1 LEIFDL
7 KVSER
12 KETGKGQARALRRQ
26 GLVPAVLYGPKIQT
40 VSLTVPAFEISRI
53 YKESEGEHVI
63 LNLIIENGGTK
74 KKTAMIK
81 EMQVSPT
88 TNEYIHVDFYEVS
101 MDQEI
106 VVKVPVEVTGKSE
119 GIERGG
125 LLQIVRRQ
133 LEISCLPTD
142 IPVKIEVD
150 ISALD
155 IGDSIHVE
163 EIGVGEK
170 VKLLF
175 DINFTVVT
183 VVAPTVEK
191 EPVSEEEL
199 EGVEEAEAEEAE
211 EAEGAEDA
219 PVSEP
224 APE

>member
-1 LEIFDL
+1 M
-7 KVSER
+7 
-12 KETGKGQARALRRQ
+12 KELVQATGLPKSTILHYLNQ
-26 GLVPAVLYGPKIQT
+26 GLLSQPV
-40 VSLTVPAFEISRI
+40 
-53 YKESEGEHVI
+53 
-63 LNLIIENGGTK
+63 
-74 KKTAMIK
+74 KTSPNMAYYDPSCVQRVAMIK

-88 TNEYIHVDFYEVS
+88 TNEYIHIDFYEVS

-125 LLQIVRRQ
+125 LLQVVRRQ
-133 LEISCLPTD
+133 LEVSCLPTD

-211 EAEGAEDA
+211 GAEEA